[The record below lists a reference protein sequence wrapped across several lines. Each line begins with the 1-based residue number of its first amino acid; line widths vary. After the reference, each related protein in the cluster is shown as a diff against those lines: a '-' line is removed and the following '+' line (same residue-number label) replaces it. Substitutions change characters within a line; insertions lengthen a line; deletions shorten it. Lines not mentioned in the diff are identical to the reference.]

1 MTETTPPPESPPET
15 PPVPEPVAPEVPPVP
30 EPEPARR
37 EPLPVHSSRPAR
49 VLTIVGFL
57 LLVGV
62 DFYLWQQQQ
71 TLVPQP
77 GADPERVAAQE
88 MQIRALQQR
97 IAQLEQRPAP
107 TNAAPTDLRPL
118 EARIA
123 ALEQHPAA
131 APEPDIG
138 PLLGRVNALEQHAGQ
153 ADAAAAA
160 AAKRADRAIR
170 LQAAAAAL
178 DAGQPLGAIPD
189 APVALARFATE
200 KPPTEADLRLSFPDA
215 ASRAAEASNP
225 ATDGKSMTERMWQRI
240 ASLVTVRSGDRV
252 IVGAPASVVLDQARA
267 RLDAG
272 DLAGA
277 VTALD
282 GLDPGA
288 AKAMADWRARA
299 QSLLDARAALASL
312 ARS

>member
-1 MTETTPPPESPPET
+1 M
-15 PPVPEPVAPEVPPVP
+15 P

-37 EPLPVHSSRPAR
+37 DPPPVYSGRPAR

-57 LLVGV
+57 LLVGAI
-62 DFYLWQQQQ
+62 FYLWQQQQ
-71 TLVPQP
+71 TLIPQP
-77 GADPERVAAQE
+77 GADPERVAALE

-107 TNAAPTDLRPL
+107 STPAPPL
-118 EARIA
+118 ICARWKPA
-123 ALEQHPAA
+123 SPRWNNTPAA
-131 APEPDIG
+131 AAG
-138 PLLGRVNALEQHAGQ
+138 AGHRSLLGRIDALEQHAGQ

-170 LQAAAAAL
+170 LQAAAATL
-178 DAGQPLGAIPD
+178 DAGQPLGAIPGR
-189 APVALARFATE
+189 AASVTRFATE

-215 ASRAAEASNP
+215 ASRAADASSP

-277 VTALD
+277 VAALD
-282 GLDPGA
+282 ALDAGA
-288 AKAMADWRARA
+288 AKAMAEWRGRA
-299 QSLLDARAALASL
+299 QSLLDARAALATL
-312 ARS
+312 ARG